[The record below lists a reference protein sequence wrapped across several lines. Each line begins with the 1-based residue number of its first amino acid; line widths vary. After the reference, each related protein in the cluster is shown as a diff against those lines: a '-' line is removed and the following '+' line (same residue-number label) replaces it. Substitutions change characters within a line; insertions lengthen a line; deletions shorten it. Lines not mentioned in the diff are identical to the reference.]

1 LALSKFN
8 VDNYNDTIRF
18 LNEVIELF
26 SELKLAPNHLG
37 KSVWKPM
44 QTGVILTTKSIL
56 DLQDYFL
63 NDQKMHYFLTS
74 RVSQDCLENVFSQMR
89 LKQAVPTA
97 LQFQQNLKMLSVSQ
111 YLQEVPRSS
120 SYEHDVVEPMSGMLT
135 IINSRLISAQ
145 NDISQ
150 NENILLPHNWNY
162 RGLSL
167 SLSEKNAFYN
177 CIGYILKSLTNTGLR
192 CKKCI
197 NSLGS
202 KTETMNE
209 FSRYTILK
217 QY

>member
-1 LALSKFN
+1 VFRKTVLKMFFRKC
-8 VDNYNDTIRF
+8 D
-18 LNEVIELF
+18 LN
-26 SELKLAPNHLG
+26 
-37 KSVWKPM
+37 KPCP
-44 QTGVILTTKSIL
+44 Q
-56 DLQDYFL
+56 
-63 NDQKMHYFLTS
+63 
-74 RVSQDCLENVFSQMR
+74 
-89 LKQAVPTA
+89 
-97 LQFQQNLKMLSVSQ
+97 QFQQNLKLLSVSQ

-135 IINSRLISAQ
+135 IINSRLMSAQ

-217 QY
+217 QYKKNLLFFYLRKISIYVCTWKKFLEI